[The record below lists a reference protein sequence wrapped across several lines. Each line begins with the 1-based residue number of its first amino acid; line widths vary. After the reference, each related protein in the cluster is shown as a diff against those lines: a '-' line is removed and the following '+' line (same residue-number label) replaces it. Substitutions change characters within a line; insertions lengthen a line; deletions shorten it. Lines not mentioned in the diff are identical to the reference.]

1 MTGIVP
7 WLVLALPLAA
17 AAGLGLAP
25 PRLGFVRRPAAGWG
39 GLAAALLTLGC
50 ALTLPWQAAAG
61 DLLRV
66 DPLAAHLAIL
76 AAAAAV
82 LTAWHERATAT
93 PVEAATGLAV
103 LGGIEIAALS
113 NNLMLGWAGLE
124 LAVLGVL
131 LGGRPGREAAWRAAA
146 TMLPAL
152 ALVLAGALVLY
163 RAGVPLL
170 GPGADA
176 MRWDRLAEAAPK
188 LSAGMV
194 SLAFILLLTGL
205 AGCAG
210 LAPLHGWQRIAT
222 PRAGARTTTMAA
234 ALLPA
239 LAAAALVMVLRARA
253 IATAHN
259 DALEPGPA
267 LLVLGLAS
275 LAWATSALWRGGPTA
290 PAAALFLAGLA
301 TTAFGLGTGTADAAG
316 LLLLSAGVLL
326 APLIRV
332 TGRSTALLLAALA
345 MLPPFATF
353 GAGLTLLG
361 EAVDAAPL
369 LALPIAALMMAGTA
383 GLMRA
388 ALHAWQSPNTGL
400 ANEIPALALLLLA
413 VLAGLLPAAARW
425 FELLGE
431 ALR

>member
-17 AAGLGLAP
+17 AVGLGLAP
-25 PRLGFVRRPAAGWG
+25 RLGFIRRPAAGWS
-39 GLAAALLTLGC
+39 GLAAAVLTLGC
-50 ALTLPWQAAAG
+50 ALALPWQAAAG

-93 PVEAATGLAV
+93 RVEAATGLVV

-131 LGGRPGREAAWRAAA
+131 LGGRPGRETAWRAAA

-194 SLAFILLLTGL
+194 SLGFILLLTGL

-210 LAPLHGWQRIAT
+210 LAPLHGWQRVAT
-222 PRAGARTTTMAA
+222 PRAGARTTMAA

-239 LAAAALVMVLRARA
+239 LAAAALVMVLRARE
-253 IATAHN
+253 IATANN

-326 APLIRV
+326 APLIRS

-361 EAVDAAPL
+361 EALDAAPW

-383 GLMRA
+383 GLIRA

-400 ANEIPALALLLLA
+400 ANEIPTLALLLLA
-413 VLAGLLPAAARW
+413 VLAGLLPPAARW

>member
-1 MTGIVP
+1 
-7 WLVLALPLAA
+7 
-17 AAGLGLAP
+17 
-25 PRLGFVRRPAAGWG
+25 
-39 GLAAALLTLGC
+39 
-50 ALTLPWQAAAG
+50 
-61 DLLRV
+61 
-66 DPLAAHLAIL
+66 
-76 AAAAAV
+76 
-82 LTAWHERATAT
+82 
-93 PVEAATGLAV
+93 
-103 LGGIEIAALS
+103 
-113 NNLMLGWAGLE
+113 
-124 LAVLGVL
+124 
-131 LGGRPGREAAWRAAA
+131 
-146 TMLPAL
+146 MLPAL

-210 LAPLHGWQRIAT
+210 LAPLHGWQRVAT
-222 PRAGARTTTMAA
+222 PRAGARTTMAA

-239 LAAAALVMVLRARA
+239 LAAAALVMVLRARE

-267 LLVLGLAS
+267 LLVLGLVS

-326 APLIRV
+326 APLIRG

-361 EAVDAAPL
+361 EAGDAAPL

>member
-7 WLVLALPLAA
+7 WLVVALPLAA
-17 AAGLGLAP
+17 ATGLGFA
-25 PRLGFVRRPAAGWG
+25 PRLRVPRRPVAGWG
-39 GLAAALLTLGC
+39 ALAAAVLTLGC

-66 DPLAAHLAIL
+66 DPLSAHLAIL

-82 LTAWHERATAT
+82 LTAWRERATAT
-93 PVEAATGLAV
+93 GIEAAIGLTV
-103 LGGIEIAALS
+103 LGGIQIAALS

-124 LAVLGVL
+124 LALLAVL

-146 TMLPAL
+146 TLLPAL

-194 SLAFILLLTGL
+194 SLAFILLLAGL
-205 AGCAG
+205 AGCAA
-210 LAPLHGWQRIAT
+210 LAPLHGWLRVAT
-222 PRAGARTTTMAA
+222 PRAGARTAMVA

-239 LAAAALVMVLRARA
+239 LAATALVMVLRARE
-253 IATAHN
+253 IATANN

-267 LLVLGLAS
+267 LLLLGLAS

-290 PAAALFLAGLA
+290 PAAALFNAGLA

-316 LLLLSAGVLL
+316 LVLLSAGVLL
-326 APLIRV
+326 APLIRG
-332 TGRSTALLLAALA
+332 TGRSIALLLAALA

-361 EAVDAAPL
+361 EAVDAAAW
-369 LALPIAALMMAGTA
+369 LALPIAALMMAGAA

-388 ALHAWQSPNTGL
+388 ALRAWQSPNTGL
-400 ANEIPALALLLLA
+400 ATEIPALVLLLLA
-413 VLAGLLPAAARW
+413 VLAGLLPPVARW

>member
-7 WLVLALPLAA
+7 WLVVALPLAA
-17 AAGLGLAP
+17 AAGLGFA
-25 PRLGFVRRPAAGWG
+25 PRLGVPRRPAAGWSA
-39 GLAAALLTLGC
+39 LAAAVLTLGC
-50 ALTLPWQAAAG
+50 ALSLPWQAAAG

-82 LTAWHERATAT
+82 LTAWRERATAT
-93 PVEAATGLAV
+93 GIEAAIGLTV
-103 LGGIEIAALS
+103 LGGIQIAALS

-124 LAVLGVL
+124 LALFAVL

-146 TMLPAL
+146 TLLPAL

-194 SLAFILLLTGL
+194 SLAFILLLAGL
-205 AGCAG
+205 AGCAA
-210 LAPLHGWQRIAT
+210 LAPLHGWQRVVT
-222 PRAGARTTTMAA
+222 PRAGARAAMVA

-239 LAAAALVMVLRARA
+239 LAATALVMVLRARE
-253 IATAHN
+253 IATANN

-275 LAWATSALWRGGPTA
+275 LAWAVLALWRTRH
-290 PAAALFLAGLA
+290 PAQPAALFNAGLA

-316 LLLLSAGVLL
+316 LVLLSAGVLL
-326 APLIRV
+326 APLIRG
-332 TGRSTALLLAALA
+332 TGRSAALLLAVLA

-361 EAVDAAPL
+361 EAVDAAPW
-369 LALPIAALMMAGTA
+369 LALPIAALMMAGAA

-388 ALHAWQSPNTGL
+388 ALRAWQSPNTGL
-400 ANEIPALALLLLA
+400 ATEIPALVLLLLA
-413 VLAGLLPAAARW
+413 VLAGLLPPAARW